1 MTACAYRSLEPVL
14 EQRLVELRERRAGEA
29 FAIDVV
35 QRVAARRLGRAVGGG
50 VALVLAVAAFAVGLE
65 SFHEAGADEKSVHE
79 LATTLLV
86 AAWGAGIVAAL
97 GSRWIGR
104 VVLTATLDAPLRF
117 SGNVAADLAS
127 LRTRDPLE
135 ASTARAARWERASAA
150 LPIAAVSL
158 LAPLTIHWL
167 VWSSLSL
174 ASQGKVSFDD
184 FGQWIAWSAVIVG
197 HAHLAVLVG
206 GVRWAFSLRARPTGE
221 LRRNL
226 HKHWG
231 VTLLVASGLACI
243 PGIVLLAIPP
253 MLVAV
258 TGLAFMPAMYMITAF
273 VVHRERFA
281 IEALQTA
288 L

>member
-50 VALVLAVAAFAVGLE
+50 VALVFALGVFAVGLA
-65 SFHEAGADEKSVHE
+65 SLFEAGADAKSAHE
-79 LATTLLV
+79 LATVLLV
-86 AAWGAGIVAAL
+86 IAWGAGIVTAL

-104 VVLTATLDAPLRF
+104 LVLAVTLDAPLRF

-127 LRTRDPLE
+127 LQTRDPLD

-174 ASQGKVSFDD
+174 ASEGKVSFDD
-184 FGQWIAWSAVIVG
+184 FGQWIAWSAVLVG

-206 GVRWAFSLRARPTGE
+206 ALQWAFSLRAKPTAE
-221 LRRNL
+221 LRRSL
-226 HKHWG
+226 HKRWG
-231 VTLLVASGLACI
+231 ITLLVASGLACI

-253 MLVAV
+253 ILVAV
-258 TGLAFMPAMYMITAF
+258 TGLVFMPAMYWMTAF

-288 L
+288 V